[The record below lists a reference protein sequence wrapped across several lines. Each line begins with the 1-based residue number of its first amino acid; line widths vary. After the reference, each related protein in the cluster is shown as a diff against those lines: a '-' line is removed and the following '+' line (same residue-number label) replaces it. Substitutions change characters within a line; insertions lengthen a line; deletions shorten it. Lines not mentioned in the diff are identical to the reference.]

1 MSLLHQT
8 ISSFLGGPQTVLLPV
23 TEGPHAKIAKRLV
36 AEISDDLEG
45 FKKHVLR
52 LNKLDNFSPAVDRYE
67 QNGKFYVVVD
77 IPGIPLDGIS
87 RVYKDKYTR
96 LSGNRRPAYQVRAKD
111 NERKFGEFVVEIG
124 IPDKFNNKPETEN
137 LENGVLTLVYKVKA
151 ESSSSSESED

>member
-1 MSLLHQT
+1 MLVNLR
-8 ISSFLGGPQTVLLPV
+8 F
-23 TEGPHAKIAKRLV
+23 KIYLINLV
-36 AEISDDLEG
+36 NKG
-45 FKKHVLR
+45 